1 MRQRAGQ
8 SISTICNNLFYKT
21 IYMRAVDVF
30 TIKVKKNKNLA
41 YYKMFSSCFCKFL
54 LSGILTFSLLILFSS
69 YNNLFDVAH
78 IL

>member
-1 MRQRAGQ
+1 
-8 SISTICNNLFYKT
+8 
-21 IYMRAVDVF
+21 MRAVDVF

-41 YYKMFSSCFCKFL
+41 YYKMFSSYFCKFL

-69 YNNLFDVAH
+69 YNNLVDVAH